1 MQASIIQLDKLEFD
15 GGGNCMK
22 KKIII
27 SGAVAISIIVVA
39 VLALTNMF
47 TKGVISGKLYR
58 VDNVYEEI
66 WNMVNS
72 EKNGTQTI
80 LTTSIEGS
88 EVDYDLGCFQQ
99 VNIPINDGY
108 NIALSFYQDELCIWL
123 FEKNS
128 KNHDAGCYVY
138 NYQTN
143 TLYGNQEESHM
154 IDKFTSLYYSWVGND
169 GKFNSENQGDYT
181 FVFAEYPLSHN

>member
-1 MQASIIQLDKLEFD
+1 
-15 GGGNCMK
+15 MK

-27 SGAVAISIIVVA
+27 SSAVAISIIVV
-39 VLALTNMF
+39 VLTLTNMF
-47 TKGVISGKLYR
+47 TKGVITGKLYR

-88 EVDYDLGCFQQ
+88 EVDHDFGCFGQ
-99 VNIPINDGY
+99 VNIPVNDEY
-108 NIALSFYQDELCIWL
+108 SIALSFYQDELCIWL

-128 KNHDAGCYVY
+128 KNHDTACYVY

-143 TLYGNQEESHM
+143 TLYGNQEESHL

-169 GKFNSENQGDYT
+169 GKFNSVNQGDYT
-181 FVFAEYPLSHN
+181 FVFAEYPLSHK

>member
-1 MQASIIQLDKLEFD
+1 
-15 GGGNCMK
+15 MK

-47 TKGVISGKLYR
+47 TKGIISGKLYR

-88 EVDYDLGCFQQ
+88 EVDYDFGCFEQ
-99 VNIPINDGY
+99 VNIPVNDEY
-108 NIALSFYQDELCIWL
+108 RVALSFYQNELHQDELCIWL

-128 KNHDAGCYVY
+128 KNHDAACYVY

-143 TLYGNQEESHM
+143 TLYGNQEESHL
-154 IDKFTSLYYSWVGND
+154 IDKFTSLYYSWVGNG
-169 GKFNSENQGDYT
+169 GKFNSENYGAYT

>member
-1 MQASIIQLDKLEFD
+1 
-15 GGGNCMK
+15 MK

-99 VNIPINDGY
+99 VNIPINDEY

>member
-1 MQASIIQLDKLEFD
+1 
-15 GGGNCMK
+15 MK

-27 SGAVAISIIVVA
+27 SVAIVTVIVVA

-47 TKGVISGKLYR
+47 TKGAITGKLYR

-88 EVDYDLGCFQQ
+88 EVVYELGCFQQ
-99 VNIPINDGY
+99 VSIPVNDEY
-108 NIALSFYQDELCIWL
+108 RVALCFDQNEFNQDELIIWL
-123 FEKNS
+123 FEN
-128 KNHDAGCYVY
+128 NDDDHDTPLYVY

-143 TLYGNQEESHM
+143 TLYGNRAESHL
-154 IDKFTSLYYSWVGND
+154 IDKFISFYYSLVGND
-169 GKFNSENQGDYT
+169 GRFNSTNQGAYT
-181 FVFAEYPLSHN
+181 FVFEEYPLSHK

>member
-1 MQASIIQLDKLEFD
+1 
-15 GGGNCMK
+15 MK

-27 SGAVAISIIVVA
+27 SSAVAISIIVVA
-39 VLALTNMF
+39 VLTLTNMF
-47 TKGVISGKLYR
+47 TKGVITGKLYR

-80 LTTSIEGS
+80 LTTSTEGS
-88 EVDYDLGCFQQ
+88 KVDYDFGCFAQ
-99 VNIPINDGY
+99 VNIPVNDEY
-108 NIALSFYQDELCIWL
+108 SVVLSFHQDELCIWL

-128 KNHDAGCYVY
+128 KNHDAACYVY

-143 TLYGNQEESHM
+143 TLYGNQEESHL

-181 FVFAEYPLSHN
+181 FVFAEYPLSHK

>member
-1 MQASIIQLDKLEFD
+1 
-15 GGGNCMK
+15 MK

-47 TKGVISGKLYR
+47 TKGIISGKLYR

-80 LTTSIEGS
+80 LTTSIEGA
-88 EVDYDLGCFQQ
+88 EVDYDLGFFQQ
-99 VNIPINDGY
+99 VNIPINDEY

-128 KNHDAGCYVY
+128 KNHDAACYVY

-143 TLYGNQEESHM
+143 TLYGNQEESHL

-169 GKFNSENQGDYT
+169 GEFNSENYGSYT

>member
-1 MQASIIQLDKLEFD
+1 
-15 GGGNCMK
+15 MK
-22 KKIII
+22 KKIIVR
-27 SGAVAISIIVVA
+27 SAVAISIIVVA
-39 VLALTNMF
+39 VLTLTNMF
-47 TKGVISGKLYR
+47 TKGVITGKLYR

-88 EVDYDLGCFQQ
+88 GVDYDFGCFVH
-99 VNIPINDGY
+99 VNIPVNDEY
-108 NIALSFYQDELCIWL
+108 SVVLSFYQDELCIWL

-128 KNHDAGCYVY
+128 KNHDSVCYVY

-143 TLYGNQEESHM
+143 TLYGNQEESHL

-169 GKFNSENQGDYT
+169 GKFNSENQGDST
-181 FVFAEYPLSHN
+181 FAFAEYPLSHR

>member
-1 MQASIIQLDKLEFD
+1 
-15 GGGNCMK
+15 MK

-27 SGAVAISIIVVA
+27 GSVVAISIIVVA

-47 TKGVISGKLYR
+47 TKGVITGKLYR

-88 EVDYDLGCFQQ
+88 KVVYGLGCFEQ
-99 VNIPINDGY
+99 VSIPVNDEY
-108 NIALSFYQDELCIWL
+108 RVALCFYQNEFHQDELIIWL
-123 FEKNS
+123 FESNDED
-128 KNHDAGCYVY
+128 HDTPVYVY

-143 TLYGNQEESHM
+143 TLYGNHEESLLNEQ
-154 IDKFTSLYYSWVGND
+154 FTSFYYSWVGND
-169 GKFNSENQGDYT
+169 GKFNPENQGDYT
-181 FVFAEYPLSHN
+181 FIFAEYPLSHK

>member
-1 MQASIIQLDKLEFD
+1 
-15 GGGNCMK
+15 MK

-27 SGAVAISIIVVA
+27 SSAVAISIIVVA
-39 VLALTNMF
+39 VLTLTNMF
-47 TKGVISGKLYR
+47 TKGVITGKLYR

-88 EVDYDLGCFQQ
+88 EVDYDFGCFEQ
-99 VNIPINDGY
+99 VNIPINDEY
-108 NIALSFYQDELCIWL
+108 SIALSFYQDELCIWL

-128 KNHDAGCYVY
+128 KNNDAACYVY

-143 TLYGNQEESHM
+143 TLYGNQEESHL

-169 GKFNSENQGDYT
+169 GNFNSENQGDYT
-181 FVFAEYPLSHN
+181 FVFAEYPLSHK

>member
-1 MQASIIQLDKLEFD
+1 
-15 GGGNCMK
+15 MK
-22 KKIII
+22 KKTIII
-27 SGAVAISIIVVA
+27 SAVVVTVIVVTIIVVA
-39 VLALTNMF
+39 VIALTNMF
-47 TKGVISGKLYR
+47 TKGVIAGKLYR
-58 VDNVYEEI
+58 VDNVYEDI

-72 EKNGTQTI
+72 EKNGTRTI

-88 EVDYDLGCFQQ
+88 EVVYDLGCFHQ
-99 VNIPINDGY
+99 VSIPVNDEY
-108 NIALSFYQDELCIWL
+108 RVALRFYQNEFCQDELCIWL

-128 KNHDAGCYVY
+128 KSYDAACYVY

-143 TLYGNQEESHM
+143 TLYGNQEEAHL

-181 FVFAEYPLSHN
+181 FVLAEYPLSHK

>member
-1 MQASIIQLDKLEFD
+1 
-15 GGGNCMK
+15 MK
-22 KKIII
+22 KKIVII
-27 SGAVAISIIVVA
+27 SAVAITVIVFA

-47 TKGVISGKLYR
+47 TKGVITGKLYR

-66 WNMVNS
+66 WNMVIS

-88 EVDYDLGCFQQ
+88 DVDYDLGCFQQ
-99 VNIPINDGY
+99 VNIPINDEY
-108 NIALSFYQDELCIWL
+108 NVALSFYRDELCVWL

-128 KNHDAGCYVY
+128 KNHDAACYVY

-143 TLYGNQEESHM
+143 TLYGNQEEAHL

-169 GKFNSENQGDYT
+169 GKFNSENHGAYT
-181 FVFAEYPLSHN
+181 FAFEEYPLSHK

>member
-1 MQASIIQLDKLEFD
+1 
-15 GGGNCMK
+15 MK

-88 EVDYDLGCFQQ
+88 EVDYDFGCFEQ
-99 VNIPINDGY
+99 VNIPVNDEY
-108 NIALSFYQDELCIWL
+108 RVALCFYQNELHQDELCIWL

-128 KNHDAGCYVY
+128 KNHDAACYVY

-143 TLYGNQEESHM
+143 TLYGDQEESHL
-154 IDKFTSLYYSWVGND
+154 IDKFTSLYYSWIGND

-181 FVFAEYPLSHN
+181 FVFEEYPLSHK

>member
-1 MQASIIQLDKLEFD
+1 
-15 GGGNCMK
+15 MK

-88 EVDYDLGCFQQ
+88 EVDYDFGCFEQ
-99 VNIPINDGY
+99 VNIPVNDEY
-108 NIALSFYQDELCIWL
+108 RVALSFYQNELHQDELCIWL

-128 KNHDAGCYVY
+128 KNHDAACYVY

-143 TLYGNQEESHM
+143 TLYGNQEESHL

-169 GKFNSENQGDYT
+169 GEFNSENHGAYI
-181 FVFAEYPLSHN
+181 FVFEEYPLSHK

>member
-1 MQASIIQLDKLEFD
+1 
-15 GGGNCMK
+15 MK

-27 SGAVAISIIVVA
+27 SVAIVTVIVVA

-47 TKGVISGKLYR
+47 TKGAITGKLYR

-88 EVDYDLGCFQQ
+88 EVVYELGCFQQ
-99 VNIPINDGY
+99 VSIPVNDEY
-108 NIALSFYQDELCIWL
+108 RVALCFDQNEFNQDELIIWL
-123 FEKNS
+123 FEN
-128 KNHDAGCYVY
+128 NDDDHDTPLYVY

-143 TLYGNQEESHM
+143 TLYGNQEESLL
-154 IDKFTSLYYSWVGND
+154 IDQFTSLYYSWVGKD
-169 GKFNSENQGDYT
+169 GKYDSGNQGDYT
-181 FVFAEYPLSHN
+181 FMLVEYPLTHK

>member
-1 MQASIIQLDKLEFD
+1 
-15 GGGNCMK
+15 MK

-47 TKGVISGKLYR
+47 TKGVISVKLYR

-88 EVDYDLGCFQQ
+88 EVDYDFGCFVQ
-99 VNIPINDGY
+99 VNIPVNDEY
-108 NIALSFYQDELCIWL
+108 RVALCFYQNELHQDELCIWL

-128 KNHDAGCYVY
+128 KNHDAACYVY

-143 TLYGNQEESHM
+143 TLYGNQEESHLF
-154 IDKFTSLYYSWVGND
+154 DKFTSLYYSWVGND
-169 GKFNSENQGDYT
+169 EEFNSENQGNDYA
-181 FVFAEYPLSHN
+181 FVFAEYPLSHK

>member
-1 MQASIIQLDKLEFD
+1 
-15 GGGNCMK
+15 MK

-39 VLALTNMF
+39 ILALTNMF
-47 TKGVISGKLYR
+47 NKGVISGKLYR

-88 EVDYDLGCFQQ
+88 EVIYELGCFEQ
-99 VNIPINDGY
+99 VSIPVNDEY
-108 NIALSFYQDELCIWL
+108 RVALCFYQNELYQDELCIWL

-128 KNHDAGCYVY
+128 KNHDAACYVY

-143 TLYGNQEESHM
+143 TLYGNQEESHL
-154 IDKFTSLYYSWVGND
+154 IDKFTSLYYSWVGNN
-169 GKFNSENQGDYT
+169 GKFNSANQGDYT
-181 FVFAEYPLSHN
+181 FVFAEYPLSHK

>member
-1 MQASIIQLDKLEFD
+1 
-15 GGGNCMK
+15 MK

-99 VNIPINDGY
+99 VNIPINDEY

-169 GKFNSENQGDYT
+169 GKFNSENQGDYA

>member
-1 MQASIIQLDKLEFD
+1 
-15 GGGNCMK
+15 MK

-27 SGAVAISIIVVA
+27 ISVAIVTVIVVA

-47 TKGVISGKLYR
+47 TKGAITGKLYR

-88 EVDYDLGCFQQ
+88 EVLYELGCFEQ
-99 VNIPINDGY
+99 VSIPVNDEY
-108 NIALSFYQDELCIWL
+108 RVALCFYQNEFNQDELIIWL
-123 FEKNS
+123 FEN
-128 KNHDAGCYVY
+128 NDDDHDTPLYVY

-143 TLYGNQEESHM
+143 TLYGNQEESLL
-154 IDKFTSLYYSWVGND
+154 IDQFTSLYYSWVGKD
-169 GKFNSENQGDYT
+169 GKYDSGNQGDYT
-181 FVFAEYPLSHN
+181 FMLVEYPLTHK